1 MKNRG
6 QTTIFF
12 SLMVGVLLTFTLTA
26 LEAGRI
32 YMARLKA
39 RAVAHSACQNRMAEY
54 DRELF
59 ERYHLL
65 FVDLTYGTGSEAMA
79 EQQVFAD
86 LEESLDSGGRIYR
99 FDVEEV
105 SVAGLDPIFADHM
118 KNLRRQ
124 IAEYEKTEGLVRK
137 AAGLKDRL
145 LEKEDSIEEAAR
157 ETEINAVE
165 LPIPDSGDAET
176 GAASQQAAE
185 TEGSAAGNAGRAD
198 AQKGSQKISSAD
210 KTGIKA
216 ETGKAGGQKE
226 KQKASSAEKTGKD
239 AGSGTGA
246 ASQTPSVEDP
256 RKQLSSCL
264 KNGLLSFVLP
274 GDKSISQESYGFE
287 YPPSEAYKE
296 SEEAE
301 EGDAEFGDIL
311 ALKKLLVR
319 SSGESLGEKLLEH
332 AAFVDYVDSLFSN
345 ALNEREDSAIK
356 CEAEYILKGKDSDYD
371 NLQSVLTE
379 ITWMRMPVNY
389 AYLLT
394 DLEKKS
400 EALTVA
406 TAICTATGTEPL
418 IEVVKY
424 LLLGCWAYGETVCE
438 LRDLMSGRKI
448 PYGKDALTWRTD
460 LKQIGAQVEPKDIQ
474 SGLDYEDFLML
485 LLAKKRDQTICYA
498 RMLDVM
504 EKNVRRKNP
513 DFHMA
518 DCAGGMLLQ
527 AKLSVNPLFQVRGGD
542 QAYEICVE
550 DEFHYYGK

>member
-12 SLMVGVLLTFTLTA
+12 SLMVGVLLVFTLTA

-32 YMARLKA
+32 YMARIKA

-65 FVDLTYGTGSEAMA
+65 LVDPTCGTGSEAMA

-105 SVAGLDPIFADHM
+105 SVTGLDPVFADHM
-118 KNLRRQ
+118 KSLRRQ

-145 LEKEDSIEEAAR
+145 LEKEGSVEEAAK

-165 LPIPDSGDAET
+165 LPVSEDAAT
-176 GAASQQAAE
+176 VTVRQQP
-185 TEGSAAGNAGRAD
+185 AGNGVSVAGTAESVD
-198 AQKGSQKISSAD
+198 TQKESQKTASVEKSGNKAESGGAQKG
-210 KTGIKA
+210 
-216 ETGKAGGQKE
+216 
-226 KQKASSAEKTGKD
+226 KQKTI
-239 AGSGTGA
+239 
-246 ASQTPSVEDP
+246 SVEDP
-256 RKQLSSCL
+256 RKQLTSCL

-274 GDKSISQESYGFE
+274 GDKSISQESYGWE
-287 YPPSEAYKE
+287 NPPSEAYKE
-296 SEEAE
+296 SEETE
-301 EGDAEFGDIL
+301 ETDAEFGDIL
-311 ALKKLLVR
+311 ALKKLLKR
-319 SSGESLGEKLLEH
+319 SSGERLGENLAEH
-332 AAFVDYVDSLFSN
+332 AAFVDYVVSLFSN
-345 ALNEREDSAIK
+345 ALNEREDSGIK

-379 ITWMRMPVNY
+379 ISWMRMPVNY

-406 TAICTATGTEPL
+406 TAICAATGTEAL

-438 LRDLMSGRKI
+438 LRDLMSGKKI
-448 PYGKDALTWRTD
+448 PYVKDALTWKTD
-460 LKQIGAQVEPKDIQ
+460 LKQIGAQVESQEIQ

-513 DFHMA
+513 DFHMT
-518 DCAGGMLLQ
+518 DCVGGMLLQ
-527 AKLSVNPLFQVRGGD
+527 AKLSVNPLFQVRGRD
-542 QAYEICVE
+542 QSYEIFVE